1 MTSKFQAKSP
11 CAKSQKAPYID
22 RARDDAMRSKM
33 DMIEFQSKHSHA
45 ILKSIFEE
53 VGAWHVFPAFKD
65 CDYLEMLLS
74 THLMRD
80 ARYKLTRFL
89 LYNGC
94 HPVRLAVWYKTRGML
109 HDHAARLDV
118 SALLTEWKQ
127 PYNPDGKKNYK
138 DPPLTVS
145 RGEEL
150 PRFEREWSGTTT
162 PPSGGFTSA
171 NGLMDDVVARAQAV
185 LMFQSKAGGGAR
197 DRFSVPPGA
206 HLSYLG
212 DLGSGSARVQ
222 KAMEVYEEGRD
233 YFNGLN
239 HDQQL
244 SVMHGQKPE
253 FGPFL
258 PSSAPPEPYDGL
270 KWIVDLAMIPPSPPC
285 SPPYTEDTPPA
296 SPMRD
301 VEEDPPPIPPP
312 PSALSFLADVSGFK
326 ADFDDRTTS
335 LQAAVIAAQKERDGA
350 NTELIATIDI
360 LQGKAVQLGV
370 SFDLATSADNRYC
383 QAEKKLAEAKSALT
397 RCFPA
402 CQVVVPMRDCLCC
415 CLEDCPA
422 RFGPNV
428 KASANTFLSIKSMVG
443 AGLKRSFFTT
453 AEAAAFSRKLAS
465 TPAPDYTE
473 YRVHQKLDTIERAVG
488 GMKNKFLDMKARRNG
503 MAFESQFAFTASSA
517 VVSRPL

>member
-1 MTSKFQAKSP
+1 MTAKFQAKFP

-65 CDYLEMLLS
+65 CDYLGMLLS

-150 PRFEREWSGTTT
+150 PRFEREWSGRTT

-197 DRFSVPPGA
+197 GRFSVPPGA

-222 KAMEVYEEGRD
+222 KAMEVYEGGRD

-258 PSSAPPEPYDGL
+258 PSSAP
-270 KWIVDLAMIPPSPPC
+270 V
-285 SPPYTEDTPPA
+285 
-296 SPMRD
+296 
-301 VEEDPPPIPPP
+301 
-312 PSALSFLADVSGFK
+312 
-326 ADFDDRTTS
+326 
-335 LQAAVIAAQKERDGA
+335 
-350 NTELIATIDI
+350 
-360 LQGKAVQLGV
+360 
-370 SFDLATSADNRYC
+370 
-383 QAEKKLAEAKSALT
+383 
-397 RCFPA
+397 
-402 CQVVVPMRDCLCC
+402 
-415 CLEDCPA
+415 
-422 RFGPNV
+422 
-428 KASANTFLSIKSMVG
+428 
-443 AGLKRSFFTT
+443 
-453 AEAAAFSRKLAS
+453 
-465 TPAPDYTE
+465 
-473 YRVHQKLDTIERAVG
+473 
-488 GMKNKFLDMKARRNG
+488 
-503 MAFESQFAFTASSA
+503 
-517 VVSRPL
+517 RPLSRMMG